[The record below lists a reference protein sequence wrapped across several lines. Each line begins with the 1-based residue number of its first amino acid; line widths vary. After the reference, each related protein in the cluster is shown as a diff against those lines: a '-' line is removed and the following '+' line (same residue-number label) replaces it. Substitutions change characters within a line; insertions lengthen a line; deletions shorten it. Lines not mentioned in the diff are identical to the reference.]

1 MNTNIISTSKDFSS
15 QTHWSTKAIC
25 LTAAMTAFVF
35 LTTFVPRIP
44 IPLGYAH
51 LGDAA
56 IFLMVLFL
64 PQRPAFVAACLGSA
78 LADLLGGFPLWILP
92 TLLIKFIMAWIAQKL
107 AGHPVTTR
115 SASIAFLAA
124 SIWMTAG
131 YTAFGALL
139 YNDLSAGLASAPGLF
154 LEGILNTIAAL
165 FLLSILQRTLHQR

>member
-1 MNTNIISTSKDFSS
+1 MNTNSISTPKDFSS
-15 QTHWSTKAIC
+15 KTNWSTKELC
-25 LTAAMTAFVF
+25 LTAVMTALVF

-64 PQRPAFVAACLGSA
+64 PKRPAFAAACLGSA
-78 LADLLGGFPLWILP
+78 LSDLLGGFPLWILP
-92 TLLIKFIMAWIAQKL
+92 TLLIKFVMAWIAQKL
-107 AGHPVTTR
+107 AGQSVTTH
-115 SASIAFLAA
+115 SAAIAFLAA

-131 YTAFGALL
+131 YTAFGILL
-139 YNDLSAGLASAPGLF
+139 YNSLSAGLASTPGLF

-165 FLLSILQRTLHQR
+165 VLLPVLKHALHQQ